1 MSIKHLA
8 IIMDGNRRWAL
19 SRNLKSYEGHI
30 KGANNLFNIIEAVN
44 KNKIDFL
51 TVFVFSTE
59 NWKRSKTEISFL
71 MNLLIKFL
79 DDTIQKISSNHYK
92 VRFIGNLVTFKK
104 NIIKKINFIQDNTSN
119 NKGITSTIAL
129 NFGGRYDII
138 NATNKILN
146 IQPRLKLIDEEKFK
160 NFTFNNCIPD
170 PDLLIRTGGE
180 MRLSNFLLWDLAYT
194 ELMFLPQ
201 MWPEFDEQILNECI
215 MNYNNRI
222 RKYGVLLLIF

>member
-30 KGANNLFNIIEAVN
+30 KGANNLFNIIESVN
-44 KNKIDFL
+44 NNKIDFL

-71 MNLLIKFL
+71 MDLLVKFL
-79 DDTIQKISSNHYK
+79 DDTIQKISSNDYK
-92 VRFIGNLVTFKK
+92 IRFIGNLVPFKK
-104 NIIKKINFIQDNTSN
+104 NIIKKINFIQDNTFN
-119 NKGITSTIAL
+119 NKGITITIAL

-146 IQPRLKLIDEEKFK
+146 TQPRLKLIDEEKFK

-201 MWPEFDEQILNECI
+201 MWPEFDEQILDECI

-222 RKYGVLLLIF
+222 RKYGV

>member
-71 MNLLIKFL
+71 MDLLVKFL
-79 DDTIQKISSNHYK
+79 DDTIQKISSNDYK
-92 VRFIGNLVTFKK
+92 VRFIGNLVPFKK
-104 NIIKKINFIQDNTSN
+104 NIIKKINLIQDNTSN
-119 NKGITSTIAL
+119 NKGMTITIAL
-129 NFGGRYDII
+129 NFGGRSDII
-138 NATNKILN
+138 NATNKIVN
-146 IQPRLKLIDEEKFK
+146 SQPTLKLIDEENFK
-160 NFTFNNCIPD
+160 KFTFNNSIPD

-201 MWPEFDEQILNECI
+201 MWPEFDEQILDECI
-215 MNYNNRI
+215 INYNNRI
-222 RKYGVLLLIF
+222 RKYGE

>member
-30 KGANNLFNIIEAVN
+30 KGANNLFNIIESVN
-44 KNKIDFL
+44 KNKIQFL

-71 MNLLIKFL
+71 MDLLVKFL
-79 DDTIQKISSNHYK
+79 DDTIQKINSNDYK
-92 VRFIGNLVTFKK
+92 VRFIGNLVPFKK

-119 NKGITSTIAL
+119 NKGITITIAL

-146 IQPRLKLIDEEKFK
+146 TQPRLKLIDEEKFK

-180 MRLSNFLLWDLAYT
+180 MRLSNYLLWDLAYT

-201 MWPEFDEQILNECI
+201 MWPEFDEKILDECI

-222 RKYGVLLLIF
+222 RKYGE

>member
-1 MSIKHLA
+1 
-8 IIMDGNRRWAL
+8 MDGNRRWAL

-71 MNLLIKFL
+71 MDLLVKFL
-79 DDTIQKISSNHYK
+79 DDTIQKINSNDYK
-92 VRFIGNLVTFKK
+92 VRFIGNLVPFKK

-119 NKGITSTIAL
+119 NKGITITIAL

-138 NATNKILN
+138 DATNKILN
-146 IQPRLKLIDEEKFK
+146 TQPRLKLIDEEKFK

-201 MWPEFDEQILNECI
+201 MWPEFDEQILDECI

-222 RKYGVLLLIF
+222 RKYGE

>member
-71 MNLLIKFL
+71 MDLLVKFL
-79 DDTIQKISSNHYK
+79 DDTIQKISSNDYK
-92 VRFIGNLVTFKK
+92 VRFIGNLVPFKK

-119 NKGITSTIAL
+119 NKGITITIAL
-129 NFGGRYDII
+129 NFGGRSDII

-146 IQPRLKLIDEEKFK
+146 TQPRLKLIDEEKFK

-201 MWPEFDEQILNECI
+201 MWPEFDEQILDECI

-222 RKYGVLLLIF
+222 RKYGE

>member
-19 SRNLKSYEGHI
+19 SRNLKSYEGHV
-30 KGANNLFNIIEAVN
+30 KGANNFFNIIESVN

-71 MNLLIKFL
+71 MDLLIKFL
-79 DDTIQKISSNHYK
+79 DDTIQKISSNDYK
-92 VRFIGNLVTFKK
+92 VRFIGNLVPFKK

-119 NKGITSTIAL
+119 NKGLTITIAL
-129 NFGGRYDII
+129 NFGGRSDII

-146 IQPRLKLIDEEKFK
+146 TQPRLKLIDEENFK

-222 RKYGVLLLIF
+222 RNYGV

>member
-44 KNKIDFL
+44 INKIDFL

-71 MNLLIKFL
+71 MDLLVKFL
-79 DDTIQKISSNHYK
+79 DDTIQKISSNDYK
-92 VRFIGNLVTFKK
+92 VRFIGNLVPFKK

-119 NKGITSTIAL
+119 NKGITITIAL
-129 NFGGRYDII
+129 NYGGRSDII
-138 NATNKILN
+138 NATNKIVN
-146 IQPRLKLIDEEKFK
+146 SQPTLKLIDEENFK
-160 NFTFNNCIPD
+160 KFTFNNSIPD

-194 ELMFLPQ
+194 ELIFLPH
-201 MWPEFDEQILNECI
+201 MWPEFDEQILDECI
-215 MNYNNRI
+215 TNYNNRI
-222 RKYGVLLLIF
+222 RKYGE

>member
-8 IIMDGNRRWAL
+8 IIMDGNRRWAV

-30 KGANNLFNIIEAVN
+30 KGANNLFNIIESVN
-44 KNKIDFL
+44 NNKIEFL

-71 MNLLIKFL
+71 MDLLVKFL
-79 DDTIQKISSNHYK
+79 EDTIQKISSNDYK
-92 VRFIGNLVTFKK
+92 IRFIGNLVPFKK
-104 NIIKKINFIQDNTSN
+104 NIIKKINFIQDNTFN
-119 NKGITSTIAL
+119 NKGITITIAL
-129 NFGGRYDII
+129 NFGGRSDII

-146 IQPRLKLIDEEKFK
+146 TQPTLKLINEENFK
-160 NFTFNNCIPD
+160 TFTFNNSIPD

-215 MNYNNRI
+215 INYNNRI
-222 RKYGVLLLIF
+222 RKYGE

>member
-71 MNLLIKFL
+71 MDLLVKFL
-79 DDTIQKISSNHYK
+79 DDTIQKISSNDYK
-92 VRFIGNLVTFKK
+92 IRFIGNLVPFKK

-119 NKGITSTIAL
+119 NKGITITIAL

-146 IQPRLKLIDEEKFK
+146 TQPRLKLIDEEKFK

-201 MWPEFDEQILNECI
+201 MWPEFDEKILDECI

-222 RKYGVLLLIF
+222 RKYGE

>member
-19 SRNLKSYEGHI
+19 SKNLKAYEGHI
-30 KGANNLFNIIEAVN
+30 EGANNLSNIIKCVD
-44 KNKIDFL
+44 KKKINFL

-71 MNLLIKFL
+71 MDLLVKFL
-79 DDTIQKISSNHYK
+79 DRTIKKINTNDYK
-92 VRFIGNLVTFKK
+92 FRFIGNLEPFKK
-104 NIIKKINFIQDNTSN
+104 NIIKKINFIQDNTCN
-119 NKGITSTIAL
+119 NKGLTISIAL

-146 IQPRLKLIDEEKFK
+146 TQPTIKVIDEENFQKF
-160 NFTFNNCIPD
+160 TCNNSIPD

-180 MRLSNFLLWDLAYT
+180 MRLSNFLLWNLAYT
-194 ELMFLPQ
+194 ELMFVSQ
-201 MWPEFDEQILNECI
+201 MWPEFDDQILDECI
-215 MNYNNRI
+215 INYKNRI
-222 RKYGVLLLIF
+222 RNYGE

>member
-8 IIMDGNRRWAL
+8 IIMDGNRRWAV

-30 KGANNLFNIIEAVN
+30 KGANNLINIIESVN

-71 MNLLIKFL
+71 MDLLVKFL
-79 DDTIQKISSNHYK
+79 DDTIQKINSNDYK
-92 VRFIGNLVTFKK
+92 VRFIGNLVPFKK

-119 NKGITSTIAL
+119 NKGITITIAL

-138 NATNKILN
+138 DATNKILN
-146 IQPRLKLIDEEKFK
+146 TQPRLKLIDEEKFK

-201 MWPEFDEQILNECI
+201 MWPEFDEQILDECI
-215 MNYNNRI
+215 TNYNNRI
-222 RKYGVLLLIF
+222 RKYGV

>member
-79 DDTIQKISSNHYK
+79 DDTIQKISSNDYK
-92 VRFIGNLVTFKK
+92 VRFIGNLVPFKK

-119 NKGITSTIAL
+119 NKGITITIAL

-146 IQPRLKLIDEEKFK
+146 TQPRLKLIDEEKFK

-201 MWPEFDEQILNECI
+201 MWPEFDEQILDECI

-222 RKYGVLLLIF
+222 RKYGE

>member
-71 MNLLIKFL
+71 MDLLVKFL
-79 DDTIQKISSNHYK
+79 DDTIQKINSNDYK
-92 VRFIGNLVTFKK
+92 VRFIGNLVPFKK

-119 NKGITSTIAL
+119 NKGITITIAL

-146 IQPRLKLIDEEKFK
+146 TQPRLKLIDEEKFK

-201 MWPEFDEQILNECI
+201 MWPEFDEQILDECI
-215 MNYNNRI
+215 INYNNRI
-222 RKYGVLLLIF
+222 RKYGE

>member
-30 KGANNLFNIIEAVN
+30 KGANNLFNVIETVN
-44 KNKIDFL
+44 NNKIDFL

-71 MNLLIKFL
+71 MDLLVKFL
-79 DDTIQKISSNHYK
+79 DDTIQKINSNDYK
-92 VRFIGNLVTFKK
+92 VRFIGNLVPFKK

-119 NKGITSTIAL
+119 NKGITITIAL
-129 NFGGRYDII
+129 NFGGRSDII

-146 IQPRLKLIDEEKFK
+146 TQPTLKLINEENFK
-160 NFTFNNCIPD
+160 KFTFNNSIPD

-222 RKYGVLLLIF
+222 RKYGE

>member
-30 KGANNLFNIIEAVN
+30 KGANNLFNIIESVN

-71 MNLLIKFL
+71 MDLLVKFL
-79 DDTIQKISSNHYK
+79 DDTIQKINSNDYK
-92 VRFIGNLVTFKK
+92 VRFIGNLVPFKK

-119 NKGITSTIAL
+119 NKGITITIAL

-146 IQPRLKLIDEEKFK
+146 TQPRLKLIDEEKFK

-201 MWPEFDEQILNECI
+201 MWPEFDEQILDECI

-222 RKYGVLLLIF
+222 RKYGE

>member
-19 SRNLKSYEGHI
+19 SRNLKSYEGHV
-30 KGANNLFNIIEAVN
+30 KGANNLFNIIESVN

-71 MNLLIKFL
+71 MDLLIKFL
-79 DDTIQKISSNHYK
+79 DDTIQKISSNDYK
-92 VRFIGNLVTFKK
+92 VRFIGNLVPFKK
-104 NIIKKINFIQDNTSN
+104 NIVKKINFIQDNTSN
-119 NKGITSTIAL
+119 NNGITITIAL
-129 NFGGRYDII
+129 NFGGRSDIL
-138 NATNKILN
+138 NATNKILKT
-146 IQPRLKLIDEEKFK
+146 QPRQKLIDEEIFK
-160 NFTFNNCIPD
+160 NFTSNNCIPD

-180 MRLSNFLLWDLAYT
+180 MHLSNFLLWDLAYT

-201 MWPEFDEQILNECI
+201 MWPEFDEQILDECI

-222 RKYGVLLLIF
+222 RKYGE

>member
-30 KGANNLFNIIEAVN
+30 KGANNLFNIIESVN

-71 MNLLIKFL
+71 MDLLVKFL
-79 DDTIQKISSNHYK
+79 DDTIQKISSNDYK
-92 VRFIGNLVTFKK
+92 VRFIGNLVPFKK

-119 NKGITSTIAL
+119 NKGITITIAL

-138 NATNKILN
+138 DATNKILN
-146 IQPRLKLIDEEKFK
+146 TQPRLKLIDEEKFK

-201 MWPEFDEQILNECI
+201 MWPEFDEQILDECI

-222 RKYGVLLLIF
+222 RKYGE

>member
-19 SRNLKSYEGHI
+19 SRNLKSYEGHV
-30 KGANNLFNIIEAVN
+30 KGANNLFNIIESVN

-71 MNLLIKFL
+71 MDLLIKFL
-79 DDTIQKISSNHYK
+79 DDTIQKISSNDYK
-92 VRFIGNLVTFKK
+92 VRFIGNLVPFKK

-119 NKGITSTIAL
+119 NKGITITIAL

-138 NATNKILN
+138 DATNKILN
-146 IQPRLKLIDEEKFK
+146 TQPRLKLIDEEKFK

-201 MWPEFDEQILNECI
+201 MWPEFDEQILDECI

-222 RKYGVLLLIF
+222 RKYGE

>member
-71 MNLLIKFL
+71 MDLLVKFL
-79 DDTIQKISSNHYK
+79 DDTIQKINSNDYK
-92 VRFIGNLVTFKK
+92 VRFIGNLVPFKK
-104 NIIKKINFIQDNTSN
+104 NIIKKINFIQDNTFN
-119 NKGITSTIAL
+119 NKGITITIAL

-146 IQPRLKLIDEEKFK
+146 TQPRLKLIDEEKFK

-215 MNYNNRI
+215 MNYNDRI
-222 RKYGVLLLIF
+222 RKYGE

>member
-71 MNLLIKFL
+71 MDLLVKFL
-79 DDTIQKISSNHYK
+79 DDTIQKISSNDYK
-92 VRFIGNLVTFKK
+92 VRFIGNLVPFKK

-119 NKGITSTIAL
+119 NKGITITIAL

-146 IQPRLKLIDEEKFK
+146 TQPRLKLIDEEKFK

-222 RKYGVLLLIF
+222 RKYGE

>member
-19 SRNLKSYEGHI
+19 SRNLKSYEGHV
-30 KGANNLFNIIEAVN
+30 KGANNLFNIIESVN

-71 MNLLIKFL
+71 MDLLVKFL
-79 DDTIQKISSNHYK
+79 DDTIQKINSNDYK
-92 VRFIGNLVTFKK
+92 VRFIGNLVPFKK

-119 NKGITSTIAL
+119 NKGITITIAL

-146 IQPRLKLIDEEKFK
+146 TQPRLKLIDEEKFK

-201 MWPEFDEQILNECI
+201 MWPEFDEQILDECI

-222 RKYGVLLLIF
+222 RKYGE

>member
-1 MSIKHLA
+1 MTIKHLA

-30 KGANNLFNIIEAVN
+30 KGANNLFNIIESVN
-44 KNKIDFL
+44 KNKIEFL

-71 MNLLIKFL
+71 MDLLVKFL
-79 DDTIQKISSNHYK
+79 DDTIQKINSNDYK
-92 VRFIGNLVTFKK
+92 VRFIGNLVPFKK

-119 NKGITSTIAL
+119 NKGITITIAL

-138 NATNKILN
+138 DATNKILN
-146 IQPRLKLIDEEKFK
+146 TQPRLKLIDEEKFK

-194 ELMFLPQ
+194 ELMFLPH
-201 MWPEFDEQILNECI
+201 MWPEFDEQILEECI
-215 MNYNNRI
+215 INYNNRI
-222 RKYGVLLLIF
+222 RKYGE

>member
-71 MNLLIKFL
+71 MDLLVKFL
-79 DDTIQKISSNHYK
+79 DDTIQKINSNDYK
-92 VRFIGNLVTFKK
+92 VRFIGNLVPFKK

-119 NKGITSTIAL
+119 NKGITITIAL

-138 NATNKILN
+138 DATNKILN
-146 IQPRLKLIDEEKFK
+146 TQPRLKLIDEEKFK

-215 MNYNNRI
+215 INYNNRI
-222 RKYGVLLLIF
+222 RKYGE

>member
-71 MNLLIKFL
+71 MDLLVKFL
-79 DDTIQKISSNHYK
+79 DDTIQKISSNDYK
-92 VRFIGNLVTFKK
+92 VRFIGNLVPFKK

-119 NKGITSTIAL
+119 NKGITITIAL
-129 NFGGRYDII
+129 NFGGRSDII

-146 IQPRLKLIDEEKFK
+146 TQPRLKLIDEEKFK

-201 MWPEFDEQILNECI
+201 MWPEFNEQILDECI
-215 MNYNNRI
+215 MNYNDRI
-222 RKYGVLLLIF
+222 RKYGE

>member
-1 MSIKHLA
+1 MSLKHLA

-30 KGANNLFNIIEAVN
+30 KGAKNLFNIIESVN
-44 KNKIDFL
+44 KNKIEFL

-59 NWKRSKTEISFL
+59 NWKRSKSEISFL
-71 MNLLIKFL
+71 MDLLVKFL
-79 DDTIQKISSNHYK
+79 EDTIQKINSNDYK
-92 VRFIGNLVTFKK
+92 VRFIGNLVPFKK

-119 NKGITSTIAL
+119 NKGITITIAL

-146 IQPRLKLIDEEKFK
+146 TQPRLKLIDEENFK
-160 NFTFNNCIPD
+160 NFTFNNYIPE

-201 MWPEFDEQILNECI
+201 MWPDFNQQILDECI
-215 MNYNNRI
+215 TNYNNRI
-222 RKYGVLLLIF
+222 RNYGE

>member
-30 KGANNLFNIIEAVN
+30 KGANNLFHIIESVN

-71 MNLLIKFL
+71 MDLLVKFL
-79 DDTIQKISSNHYK
+79 DDTIQKISSKEYK
-92 VRFIGNLVTFKK
+92 VRFIGNLVPFKK

-119 NKGITSTIAL
+119 NKGITITVAL
-129 NFGGRYDII
+129 NFGGRSDII

-146 IQPRLKLIDEEKFK
+146 TEPRLKLIDEETFK

-194 ELMFLPQ
+194 ELMFLPH
-201 MWPEFDEQILNECI
+201 MWPEFDEQILDECI
-215 MNYNNRI
+215 INYNYRI
-222 RKYGVLLLIF
+222 RKYGE

>member
-71 MNLLIKFL
+71 MDLLVKFL
-79 DDTIQKISSNHYK
+79 DDTIQKINSNDYK
-92 VRFIGNLVTFKK
+92 VRFIGNLVPFKK

-119 NKGITSTIAL
+119 NKGITITIAL

-146 IQPRLKLIDEEKFK
+146 TQPRLKLIDEEKFK

-222 RKYGVLLLIF
+222 RKYGE